1 MAKVAVVTACDY
13 RHFELGRELIA
24 SLRAIKQ
31 RDFAIGFIRMG
42 SHELPADISTSVD
55 HTAQVAK
62 DRDHMAAIDGFDVA
76 YLGVKTRLPELMP
89 GFDTY
94 VWMDGDTW
102 LQNIDGIHQAV
113 EGAQHASVAAACQA
127 DANYWARRTVTNHTI
142 RAYMSIYGEEETR
155 KWAVFPMI
163 KSGVFAAQASSPL
176 WTQWLNELS
185 LSRRNQNGRDNQ
197 YYSDQIPLH
206 RLICSGR
213 ISFHPMRAVNNW
225 LISKSQPIVDMKTR
239 KLRAPSVPWEELNI
253 IHLADPAKEAKYPMA
268 NGDLI
273 SFRYSKIA
281 EFFGL

>member
-163 KSGVFAAQASSPL
+163 NRRVLHFGHSGLMNSRCHVATRMDGTISTIPIRYRFTA
-176 WTQWLNELS
+176 LS
-185 LSRRNQNGRDNQ
+185 VR
-197 YYSDQIPLH
+197 
-206 RLICSGR
+206 
-213 ISFHPMRAVNNW
+213 
-225 LISKSQPIVDMKTR
+225 
-239 KLRAPSVPWEELNI
+239 
-253 IHLADPAKEAKYPMA
+253 
-268 NGDLI
+268 
-273 SFRYSKIA
+273 A
-281 EFFGL
+281 EFHFTQCEQ